1 MRSCAGG
8 IFSEKFS
15 VFQPVAQDAQRQQ
28 ASPAAAPTDH
38 QAGIPA
44 PMHTGGAGSRP
55 GPGRRPRPAD
65 HPRPAPADH
74 TGAHIHTRQQARPED
89 HQPRHH
95 SRRTAGH
102 TASTGSRPAH
112 HRPSSHTQQPP
123 ATNYTKRPRFNT
135 NAPAPTT
142 QRPRAREIL
151 NAPARR
157 YWRARARPLRV
168 QRRKIF
174 LGTGSKNR
182 FPGSGRKNR
191 KGGQNATKMPRNCT
205 AGSPRQEKGGII
217 FERTLILRQ
226 YAI

>member
-1 MRSCAGG
+1 
-8 IFSEKFS
+8 
-15 VFQPVAQDAQRQQ
+15 
-28 ASPAAAPTDH
+28 
-38 QAGIPA
+38 
-44 PMHTGGAGSRP
+44 MHS
-55 GPGRRPRPAD
+55 
-65 HPRPAPADH
+65 
-74 TGAHIHTRQQARPED
+74 
-89 HQPRHH
+89 
-95 SRRTAGH
+95 
-102 TASTGSRPAH
+102 GSRPARQ
-112 HRPSSHTQQPP
+112 RPQQITRRAYPRPCTRAELAAGPAQDDGPGPPIIRAQLQQITRAHTYTHASRPGQKITGPGTTAAAPQAIPPAPAAGQPTTGPAATHSSHP
-123 ATNYTKRPRFNT
+123 TNYTKRPRFNT

-182 FPGSGRKNR
+182 FPGLGWKNR
-191 KGGQNATKMPRNCT
+191 KEGQNATKMPRNCT